1 MVSYEDD
8 EEDDEDSDI
17 FGESDKED
25 DEDTQVCYAHIK
37 DSVKEMSDSFFSS
50 LLSNLLCL
58 FLSRSEY
65 GSIVVC

>member
-25 DEDTQVCYAHIK
+25 DEDTQVCYKGLTTVLWKCLIPFL
-37 DSVKEMSDSFFSS
+37 SF

>member
-25 DEDTQVCYAHIK
+25 DEDTQVCYAHK
-37 DSVKEMSDSFFSS
+37 GQ
-50 LLSNLLCL
+50 C
-58 FLSRSEY
+58 Y
-65 GSIVVC
+65 GNV

>member
-25 DEDTQVCYAHIK
+25 DEDTLVCYAHIK
-37 DSVKEMSDSFFSS
+37 D
-50 LLSNLLCL
+50 
-58 FLSRSEY
+58 
-65 GSIVVC
+65 